1 MPDLDRLDWSALDRL
16 RATFLAREAAA
27 SGPYWQNHEALAAYD
42 ATYAERIGWKWD
54 ALLHELRVR
63 RWAPPP
69 GTVLLDFGCGSGVA
83 GRRVL
88 SAFGAGH
95 FAGLA
100 LQDHSPQAVTFA
112 SARAREMFPALPLLD
127 ASSPRLSDSAVPF
140 TLVVSHVLNELP
152 PAARSGLLALAARAT
167 CVLWIEPGTH
177 ADSRALATVRDELRA
192 GHRIVAPCTHRE
204 NCPLFLETNA
214 RDWCHF
220 FAEPPPGV
228 QNSPDWV
235 RFAQRAGVDLR
246 SQAYSCL
253 VLENQTT
260 PAAASTPPLPAPD
273 IARVLGRPE
282 VFKPYA
288 RLLACDATGLH
299 FLELSKRT
307 DPALVK
313 RLAKDPPLSLY
324 ALTHDGKR
332 IQAAKPILECGAS
345 DGEPQLAVVS
355 PEPPEPGSAGQNKT
369 PA

>member
-16 RATFLAREAAA
+16 RATFLARDAAA
-27 SGPYWQNHEALAAYD
+27 SGPYWQNQDALAAYD

-54 ALLHELRVR
+54 ALLRELRLR

-69 GTVLLDFGCGSGVA
+69 GTGLLDFGCGSGVA

-88 SAFGAGH
+88 SAFGSAH

-100 LQDHSPQAVTFA
+100 LHDHSPEAVSFA
-112 SARAREMFPALPLLD
+112 AARAREAFPDLPLLD
-127 ASSPRLSDSAVPF
+127 APAPSGSNPAF

-152 PAARSGLLALAARAT
+152 PSARAELLALASRAA
-167 CVLWIEPGTH
+167 CVLWLEPGTH
-177 ADSRALATVRDELRA
+177 ADSRSLAAVRDELRPY
-192 GHRIVAPCTHRE
+192 HRIVAPCTHRE
-204 NCPLFLETNA
+204 TCPLWIEANA

-253 VLENQTT
+253 VLENVGREEGVREWGNEGKSAR
-260 PAAASTPPLPAPD
+260 PAR
-273 IARVLGRPE
+273 ILGRPE

-288 RLLACDATGLH
+288 RLLACDASGLH

-313 RLAKDPPLSLY
+313 RLAKDPPVPLY
-324 ALTHDGKR
+324 ALVHDGKR
-332 IQAAKPILECGAS
+332 IQAAKP
-345 DGEPQLAVVS
+345 LAD
-355 PEPPEPGSAGQNKT
+355 Q
-369 PA
+369 PAD